1 MATTQRRRLRGDGT
15 IYEDPP
21 GSGRWKGQV
30 DLGWRDGK
38 RHRPVARDATAR
50 EVSEQLAELRRRA
63 GMGQLAPG
71 RAPSVEQAVEAWL
84 AGKEHELKAKTLA
97 SYRWVAQ
104 TYVIP
109 ALGAGKRADRVT
121 PADIRAMTK
130 ALMDRG
136 LSKRSAQYAH
146 RVAGMALGDAVR
158 LGQLSHNAAA
168 LTKAPRP
175 RKVAQGALG
184 APEARKLLAAAQKAP
199 EGRRADRGPLWILA
213 LTTGLRQGEI
223 LALRWADVDLTA
235 RRILVVEG
243 KSDSARRYVPLTE
256 VAALA
261 LGEAGAPEALVFPSR
276 AGTPIGAR
284 NLVRDWH
291 EFTLSTLGRTVK
303 FHALRHTA
311 ATLMLEAGVPLKV
324 ISELLGHSSI
334 AVTSDLYCEVV
345 DALKSDAAARM
356 DGIFAPPES

>member
-21 GSGRWKGQV
+21 GSGRWKGQI
-30 DLGWRDGK
+30 DLGWVDGK
-38 RHRPVARDATAR
+38 RRRPVVRGATAR
-50 EVSEQLAELRRRA
+50 EVSDQLAELRRRA
-63 GMGQLAPG
+63 GIGQLSPG
-71 RAPSVEQAVEAWL
+71 RAPTVEQAVEAWL
-84 AGKEHELKAKTLA
+84 EGKAHSLKPKTLD
-97 SYRWVAQ
+97 SYRWVAK
-104 TYVIP
+104 TYVVP

-130 ALMDRG
+130 GLMDRG
-136 LSKRSAQYAH
+136 LSKRTAQYAH
-146 RVAGMALGDAVR
+146 RVAGMALGDAVK
-158 LGQLSHNAAA
+158 LGQLGANVAS
-168 LTKAPRP
+168 LTAAPRP

-199 EGRRADRGPLWILA
+199 EGRRANRGPLWILA

-223 LALRWADVDLTA
+223 LALRWRDVDLEA
-235 RRILVVEG
+235 RRILVAEG
-243 KSDSARRYVPLTE
+243 KTDSSRRYVPLTE

-261 LGEAGAPEALVFPSR
+261 LGEAGAPDALVFPSR

-291 EFTLSTLGRTVK
+291 AFCEATLGRRVK

-334 AVTSDLYCEVV
+334 AVTSDLYTEVL
-345 DALKSDAAARM
+345 DSLKADAATRLA
-356 DGIFAPPES
+356 GFLAPPES